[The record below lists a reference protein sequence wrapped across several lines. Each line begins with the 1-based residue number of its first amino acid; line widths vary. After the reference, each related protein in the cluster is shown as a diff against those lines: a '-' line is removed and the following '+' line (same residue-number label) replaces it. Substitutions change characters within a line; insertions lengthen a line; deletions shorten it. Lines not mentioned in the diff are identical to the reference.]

1 MTPRTNLWSLIT
13 LGTLCAAGAV
23 ANAGEMYVTPAVVH
37 TDDDKYRQVDDMVGG
52 GQISFGWRLSE
63 RVSLEA
69 MGGYSWLSGVN
80 DIRSML
86 LHG

>member
-1 MTPRTNLWSLIT
+1 
-13 LGTLCAAGAV
+13 
-23 ANAGEMYVTPAVVH
+23 MYFTPAVVY

-52 GQISFGWRLSE
+52 GQISFGWVLSE

-80 DIRSML
+80 DLKIWDTSLNML
-86 LHG
+86 YSVSPDTAVSP